1 MPINFP
7 CMIKHFNKCLFLHF
21 FILTLV
27 YNSNAQKVNEPK
39 GNAEWIKPY
48 EPFRIAGNLYYV
60 GTYDLACYLIVTD
73 EGNILINTGLVSSAT
88 QIKNNVE
95 KLGFKFSAIRILL
108 TTQAH
113 YDHLGAMAAIKK
125 QTGAK
130 FLVDAADADVVATGG
145 KSDYEMGKYGMT
157 YQPVKAD
164 DILHDGDSISL
175 GGTTLILLH
184 HPGHTKGSCS
194 YLFTVKDDQ
203 RSYKILIA
211 NLPTII
217 VNRRFEDIHDYP
229 NIAGDYAY
237 TFHAMKNVR
246 FDLWFASHASQ
257 FHLHEKHQP
266 GDAYNPMAFAD
277 QKGYDEAL
285 EELQKQYDEKLQED
299 KKLK

>member
-1 MPINFP
+1 M
-7 CMIKHFNKCLFLHF
+7 NKCSGKYRFLVF
-21 FILTLV
+21 FFLILV
-27 YNSNAQKVNEPK
+27 FNSNAQEVNEPR

-73 EGNILINTGLVSSAT
+73 EGNILINTGLASSAS

-130 FLVDAADADVVATGG
+130 FLVDAADADVVVTGG

-157 YQPVKAD
+157 FQPVQAD
-164 DILHDGDSISL
+164 GFLNDGDSISF
-175 GGTTLILLH
+175 GGTTLKLLH

-194 YLFTVKDDQ
+194 YLFIVKDDQ

-229 NIAGDYAY
+229 NIANDYAY
-237 TFHAMKNVR
+237 TLHAMKNIH

-266 GDAYNPMAFAD
+266 GDAYNPMVFAD

-285 EELQKQYDEKLQED
+285 AELQKRYDEKIQED